1 MDTIFDP
8 LEKDFSPY
16 TVAKNT
22 LILIKKI
29 LNQNKFDKME
39 DVLILLKSLKKEI
52 KKLCPLQFITD
63 NIIRRIQLLI
73 ADQIQELGDAT
84 LKS

>member
-52 KKLCPLQFITD
+52 KKLCPLQFITG

-73 ADQIQELGDAT
+73 ADQIQELGDAK